1 MYASKHR
8 QDTLKTVSICKNT
21 KIWHRGFFFSSDGF
35 SLQMNYVDMSSLFL
49 IKRKHPV

>member
-21 KIWHRGFFFSSDGF
+21 KIWHRGFFFQVTFFFADE
-35 SLQMNYVDMSSLFL
+35 LY
-49 IKRKHPV
+49 